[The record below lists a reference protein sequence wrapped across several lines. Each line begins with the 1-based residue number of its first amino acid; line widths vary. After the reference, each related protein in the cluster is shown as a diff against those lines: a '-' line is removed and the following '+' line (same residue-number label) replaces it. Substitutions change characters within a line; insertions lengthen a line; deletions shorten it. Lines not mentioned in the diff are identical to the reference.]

1 MVLAVIA
8 LGGNAI
14 LRAGEEA
21 TLTNQM
27 RHLQLTCRHIMNVLD
42 GFDDLVI
49 THGNGP
55 QVGDIVMQNE
65 LSREDIPPMPL
76 DVCVAE
82 SQGQMGY
89 MIQLSLLNAL
99 ELSGKDADVFCTL
112 GTVLIDNRHL
122 HDLST
127 KPIGPFYSASE
138 VEVLRAERDWEFVE
152 DLRRGGYR
160 RVVPS
165 PPPIQVLGIEV
176 MRRLIGQVGSRKLIL
191 VTGGGGG
198 VPVHRLDRHYE
209 GVEAVVDKD
218 LTSALIA
225 RELNAD
231 TLIML
236 TDIEA
241 VYKDFRT
248 RSPSMIREAT
258 ASEMM
263 GLLAQGQFPTGS
275 MGPKVTA
282 ACQFV
287 EGGGKAVITNAEHLE
302 SALAGRSGT
311 TVVKER

>member
-99 ELSGKDADVFCTL
+99 ERSGKDADVFCTL

-152 DLRRGGYR
+152 DLKRGGYR

-165 PPPIQVLGIEV
+165 PPPIQVLGMEV
-176 MRRLIGQVGSRKLIL
+176 LQRLIGQVEAQLQKQGKSEVSSRVVGDL
-191 VTGGGGG
+191 VIDGLKEMDQIAYIRYAIVYLG
-198 VPVHRLDRHYE
+198 LD
-209 GVEAVVDKD
+209 D
-218 LTSALIA
+218 LHSLRNEIDH
-225 RELNAD
+225 L
-231 TLIML
+231 
-236 TDIEA
+236 
-241 VYKDFRT
+241 
-248 RSPSMIREAT
+248 
-258 ASEMM
+258 
-263 GLLAQGQFPTGS
+263 
-275 MGPKVTA
+275 
-282 ACQFV
+282 
-287 EGGGKAVITNAEHLE
+287 LE
-302 SALAGRSGT
+302 S
-311 TVVKER
+311 

>member
-14 LRAGEEA
+14 LRPGEEA
-21 TLTNQM
+21 TLANQM
-27 RHLQLTCRHIMNVLD
+27 RHLQLTCRHIMKVLD
-42 GFDDLVI
+42 EFENLVI

-82 SQGQMGY
+82 SQGQIGY

-99 ELSGKDADVFCTL
+99 ERSGKEADIICTL
-112 GTVLIDNRHL
+112 GTVLIDNEHL

-127 KPIGPFYSASE
+127 KPIGPYYSASE
-138 VEVLRAERDWEFVE
+138 VEGLRAEREWEFVE
-152 DLRRGGYR
+152 DLKRGGYR

-165 PPPIQVLGIEV
+165 PPPIQVLGVEV
-176 MRRLIGQVGSRKLIL
+176 LHRLIERSGPRKLII

-198 VPVHRLDRHYE
+198 VPVHRRERYYA

-231 TLIML
+231 MLIML

-248 RSPSMIREAT
+248 RSPSVIRGAT

-263 GLLAQGQFPTGS
+263 GLLALGQFPPGS

-287 EGGGKAVITNAEHLE
+287 ESGGRAIITNAEHLE